1 MLISRH
7 NSASLKVDVGEEELR
22 NETRD
27 YIIVALVTFNW
38 KITPPYVPLECVNTH
53 WCTSNN
59 LSRSKWWNVIW
70 NRGVER
76 QGSGGQALQRQSCRS
91 LAKPGPLRCAFSLP
105 ASSSSHRW
113 AVGDEELTQSSP
125 PHLLI
130 QRPRPLP
137 PPPRPALPGEAAI
150 PVYIPPRTNWNAV
163 VCLLPPHGLH
173 HTSAVSFFSPLS
185 QQCHQDMRNG
195 EERKL
200 WAARAEEKWGRN
212 PRDRAR
218 PL

>member
-1 MLISRH
+1 MMKRYLKQRSGKTRFRRSGASEAELPKLCKARPPAVCFL
-7 NSASLKVDVGEEELR
+7 SASL
-22 NETRD
+22 
-27 YIIVALVTFNW
+27 
-38 KITPPYVPLECVNTH
+38 
-53 WCTSNN
+53 
-59 LSRSKWWNVIW
+59 
-70 NRGVER
+70 
-76 QGSGGQALQRQSCRS
+76 Q
-91 LAKPGPLRCAFSLP
+91 
-105 ASSSSHRW
+105 HRW
-113 AVGDEELTQSSP
+113 AVADEELTQSSP
-125 PHLLI
+125 PHLLLI
-130 QRPRPLP
+130 QRPRPL